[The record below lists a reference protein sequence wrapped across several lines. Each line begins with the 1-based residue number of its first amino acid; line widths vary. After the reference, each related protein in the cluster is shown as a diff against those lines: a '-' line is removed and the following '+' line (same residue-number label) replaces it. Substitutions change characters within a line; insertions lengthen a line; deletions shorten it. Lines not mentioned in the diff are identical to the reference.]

1 MPNSPLHEAVRISE
15 DAAAIEVCSLLLQ
28 HKADPS
34 VRDPAGRSPFE
45 VLERAGRCAV
55 LSALRAAAEQY
66 QPSERPPRHCAC
78 NSGALFNTCH
88 GAKAGVPVHPRM
100 TCPCNG
106 RSKQAN
112 TYARCCLKKGN
123 RCWRLVKVMTTTNR
137 AEAEML
143 LRHKEEVRREALA
156 RGADVEQQPLFPHM
170 RAPGYGQQVMEW
182 KREMMAER
190 VREGSI
196 EEAFAFAALRVDF
209 ECQPWRRD
217 GVWAVSVE
225 GEARCDEWNARVDE
239 YMAAGRH
246 GRAAFDV
253 AKAAKISKMGGPA
266 HAWCGNGGC
275 AEEEQRACAFE
286 VCGRCEISRC
296 CSQECLAQ
304 GWKLHTL
311 S

>member
-1 MPNSPLHEAVRISE
+1 MI
-15 DAAAIEVCSLLLQ
+15 
-28 HKADPS
+28 
-34 VRDPAGRSPFE
+34 
-45 VLERAGRCAV
+45 
-55 LSALRAAAEQY
+55 
-66 QPSERPPRHCAC
+66 
-78 NSGALFNTCH
+78 
-88 GAKAGVPVHPRM
+88 
-100 TCPCNG
+100 CPCNG

-253 AKAAKISKMGGPA
+253 AKAAKISKTGGPG

-286 VCGRCEISRC
+286 PGVPRAGLEAAHALIDA
-296 CSQECLAQ
+296 ECVGPAPLSPGCRARWGTRRRSSSASLA
-304 GWKLHTL
+304 
-311 S
+311 SNP